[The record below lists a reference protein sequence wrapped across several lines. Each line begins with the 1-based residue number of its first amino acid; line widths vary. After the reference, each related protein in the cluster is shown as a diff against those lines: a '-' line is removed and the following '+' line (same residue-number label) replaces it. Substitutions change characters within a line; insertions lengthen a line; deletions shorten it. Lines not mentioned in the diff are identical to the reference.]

1 MAVKQYS
8 RKLTMQLTIVLF
20 LGWLAIIIWAISQWL
35 LHGYPY
41 AFEKVNVLVNTQREA
56 ITPVYQGSLLASLPL
71 NAEPRWALTTIPYLN
86 KLAVNDFIKD
96 LIEKSQQF
104 LQLIL
109 LSSQCLLIKLII
121 LFAAIPLF
129 SLTMIAGL
137 VDGLNQRAIR
147 TACLGRESSYVFHRL
162 NHYLKR
168 GLVILLMLWLALPVS
183 ITPAYVFVP
192 VSLLMGLMV
201 AMTASRF
208 KKYL

>member
-8 RKLTMQLTIVLF
+8 RQMTMQLTIVLF
-20 LGWLAIIIWAISQWL
+20 LGWLAIIIWALSQWL
-35 LHGYPY
+35 LHGYSF
-41 AFEKVNVLVNTQREA
+41 AFEKVNIIVNTQREA
-56 ITPVYQGSLLASLPL
+56 ITPVYQGSLLAALPL
-71 NAEPRWALTTIPYLN
+71 NAKPDWAFTIPYLN
-86 KLAVNDFIKD
+86 KLAINDLAKD

-104 LQLIL
+104 LQILL

-121 LFAAIPLF
+121 LFAALPLF
-129 SLTMIAGL
+129 ALTMIAGL

-162 NHYLKR
+162 NHYLKK

>member
-8 RKLTMQLTIVLF
+8 RQLTMQLTIVLF
-20 LGWLAIIIWAISQWL
+20 LGWLAIIIWALSQWM
-35 LHGYPY
+35 LHGYPF
-41 AFEKVNVLVNTQREA
+41 AFEKMNTLVNTQREA
-56 ITPVYQGSLLASLPL
+56 ITPVYQGSLLAVLPL
-71 NAEPRWALTTIPYLN
+71 NAKPNWAFAIPYLN
-86 KLAVNDFIKD
+86 KLAINDLAKD

-104 LQLIL
+104 VQILL

-121 LFAAIPLF
+121 LFAALPLF
-129 SLTMIAGL
+129 ALTMIAGL

-162 NHYLKR
+162 NHYLKK

-183 ITPAYVFVP
+183 ITPTYVFVP

>member
-8 RKLTMQLTIVLF
+8 RQMTLQLTLVLF
-20 LGWLAIIIWAISQWL
+20 VGWLALIIWAVSQWL
-35 LHGYPY
+35 LHGYT
-41 AFEKVNVLVNTQREA
+41 FTIDLVNDLVNTQREA
-56 ITPVYQGSLLASLPL
+56 ITPVYQGSLLAALPI
-71 NAEPRWALTTIPYLN
+71 EIKPSWAFTIPYLS
-86 KLAVNDFIKD
+86 KLAVNAYAAD
-96 LIEKSQQF
+96 LLEKLQQF
-104 LQLIL
+104 IQLVL

-121 LFAAIPLF
+121 LLAAMPLF
-129 SLTMIAGL
+129 TLAMVAGL

-162 NHYLKR
+162 NHYFKKL
-168 GLVILLMLWLALPVS
+168 LVILLMLWLALPIS

-192 VSLLMGLMV
+192 ISLLMGLMV

>member
-8 RKLTMQLTIVLF
+8 RHITLQLTLVIF
-20 LGWLAIIIWAISQWL
+20 LGWLALIIWSVGQWL

-41 AFEKVNVLVNTQREA
+41 AFEKVSTLVNTQRQA
-56 ITPVYQGSLLASLPL
+56 ITPVYQGSLLAAFPL
-71 NAEPRWALTTIPYLN
+71 DEKPTWAFAIPYLN
-86 KLAVNDFIKD
+86 QLAINDLAAD
-96 LIEKSQQF
+96 LIEKAQQW
-104 LQLIL
+104 LQLVL

-121 LFAAIPLF
+121 LFAAMPLF
-129 SLTMIAGL
+129 ALAMVAGL

-147 TACLGRESSYVFHRL
+147 TACLGRESSYVFHRM
-162 NHYLKR
+162 NHFLKK
-168 GLVILLMLWLALPVS
+168 GIVLLLMLWLALPIS

-192 VSLLMGLMV
+192 VSLLIGFMV

>member
-8 RKLTMQLTIVLF
+8 RQMTIQLTIVLF
-20 LGWLAIIIWAISQWL
+20 LGWLAIIIWALSQWL
-35 LHGYPY
+35 LHGYSF
-41 AFEKVNVLVNTQREA
+41 AFEKVNILVNTQREA
-56 ITPVYQGSLLASLPL
+56 ITPVYQGSLLAALPL
-71 NAEPRWALTTIPYLN
+71 NAKPDWAFTIPYLN
-86 KLAVNDFIKD
+86 KLAINDLAKD

-104 LQLIL
+104 LQILL

-121 LFAAIPLF
+121 LFAALPLF
-129 SLTMIAGL
+129 ALTMIAGL

-162 NHYLKR
+162 NHYLKK

>member
-8 RKLTMQLTIVLF
+8 RQMTMQLTLVIF
-20 LGWLAIIIWAISQWL
+20 LGWLALIIWAVSQWL
-35 LHGYPY
+35 LHGYPF
-41 AFEKVNVLVNTQREA
+41 AFDRVNALVNTQREA
-56 ITPVYQGSLLASLPL
+56 ITPVYQGSLLATLPL
-71 NAEPRWALTTIPYLN
+71 DVKPSWVVTIPYLN
-86 KLAVNDFIKD
+86 KLAINEFAAD
-96 LIEKSQQF
+96 LLEKSQQF
-104 LQLIL
+104 FQLVL

-121 LFAAIPLF
+121 LLAAIPLF
-129 SLTMIAGL
+129 ALTMIAGL

-162 NHYLKR
+162 NHYLKKL
-168 GLVILLMLWLALPVS
+168 LVILLILWLALPIS

-192 VSLLMGLMV
+192 ISLVIGLMV

>member
-8 RKLTMQLTIVLF
+8 RQMTLQLTLVLF
-20 LGWLAIIIWAISQWL
+20 LGWLALIIWAVSQWL
-35 LHGYPY
+35 LHGYT
-41 AFEKVNVLVNTQREA
+41 FTIDLVNDLVNTQREA
-56 ITPVYQGSLLASLPL
+56 ITPVYQGSLLAALPL
-71 NAEPRWALTTIPYLN
+71 EIKPSWAFTIPYLS
-86 KLAVNDFIKD
+86 KLAVNVYAAD
-96 LIEKSQQF
+96 LIEKFQQF
-104 LQLIL
+104 IQLVL

-121 LFAAIPLF
+121 LLAAMPLF
-129 SLTMIAGL
+129 TLAMVAGL

-162 NHYLKR
+162 NHYFKKL
-168 GLVILLMLWLALPVS
+168 LVILLMLWLALPIS

-192 VSLLMGLMV
+192 ISLLMGLMV

>member
-8 RKLTMQLTIVLF
+8 RQMTMQLTIVLF
-20 LGWLAIIIWAISQWL
+20 LGWLAIIIWALSQWL
-35 LHGYPY
+35 LHGYSF
-41 AFEKVNVLVNTQREA
+41 AFEKVNTLVNTQREA
-56 ITPVYQGSLLASLPL
+56 ITPVYQGSLLAALPL
-71 NAEPRWALTTIPYLN
+71 NAKPDWAFTIPYLN
-86 KLAVNDFIKD
+86 KLAINDLAKD

-104 LQLIL
+104 LQILL

-121 LFAAIPLF
+121 LFAALPLF
-129 SLTMIAGL
+129 ALTMIAGL

-162 NHYLKR
+162 NHYLKK

>member
-1 MAVKQYS
+1 M
-8 RKLTMQLTIVLF
+8 
-20 LGWLAIIIWAISQWL
+20 
-35 LHGYPY
+35 
-41 AFEKVNVLVNTQREA
+41 
-56 ITPVYQGSLLASLPL
+56 
-71 NAEPRWALTTIPYLN
+71 
-86 KLAVNDFIKD
+86 
-96 LIEKSQQF
+96 
-104 LQLIL
+104 
-109 LSSQCLLIKLII
+109 
-121 LFAAIPLF
+121 PLF

-162 NHYLKR
+162 NHYLKK
-168 GLVILLMLWLALPVS
+168 GLVILLILWLALPVS

>member
-1 MAVKQYS
+1 MQ
-8 RKLTMQLTIVLF
+8 LTMQLTIVLF
-20 LGWLAIIIWAISQWL
+20 LGWLAIIIWALSQWM
-35 LHGYPY
+35 LHGYPI
-41 AFEKVNVLVNTQREA
+41 AFEKVNILVNTQRRA
-56 ITPVYQGSLLASLPL
+56 INPVYQGSLLAVLPL
-71 NAEPRWALTTIPYLN
+71 NAKPDWAFAIPYLK
-86 KLAVNDFIKD
+86 KLAINDLAKD

-104 LQLIL
+104 VQIIL

-121 LFAAIPLF
+121 LFAALPLF
-129 SLTMIAGL
+129 ALTMIAGL

-162 NHYLKR
+162 NHYLKK

>member
-8 RKLTMQLTIVLF
+8 RQMTMQLTLVLF
-20 LGWLAIIIWAISQWL
+20 LGWLALIIWAVSQWM
-35 LHGYPY
+35 LHGYPF
-41 AFEKVNVLVNTQREA
+41 AFDKVNVLVNTQREA
-56 ITPVYQGSLLASLPL
+56 ITPVYQGSLLAALPL
-71 NAEPRWALTTIPYLN
+71 DAKPSWTLTIPYLN
-86 KLAVNDFIKD
+86 KLAINEFAAD
-96 LIEKSQQF
+96 LLEKSQQF
-104 LQLIL
+104 FQLVL

-121 LFAAIPLF
+121 LFAAMPLF
-129 SLTMIAGL
+129 APTMVAGL

-147 TACLGRESSYVFHRL
+147 TACLGRESSYLFHRL
-162 NHYLKR
+162 NHYLKK

-192 VSLLMGLMV
+192 ISLLMGLMV

>member
-8 RKLTMQLTIVLF
+8 RKMTMQLTIVLF

-35 LHGYPY
+35 LHDYPY
-41 AFEKVNVLVNTQREA
+41 AFEKVNALVNTQREA
-56 ITPVYQGSLLASLPL
+56 ITPVYQGSLLASLSL
-71 NAEPRWALTTIPYLN
+71 NAEPRWALTIPYLN
-86 KLAVNDFIKD
+86 KLTVNDFVKD
-96 LIEKSQQF
+96 SIEKLQQF

-109 LSSQCLLIKLII
+109 LSSQYLLIKLII
-121 LFAAIPLF
+121 LFAAMPLF
-129 SLTMIAGL
+129 ALTMIAGL
-137 VDGLNQRAIR
+137 IDGLNQRAIR